1 MLLKTIIAA
10 LLFSVASF
18 ASSAEEIIIP
28 VVSPYSGDL
37 KVYGEMIENA
47 AILKAEHINAAG
59 GIDGKMVKIVLEDDE
74 GKEQTTVTIANK
86 LTQDPR
92 VSVVV
97 GHLTSSACL
106 AASPIYKDAKLCAIS
121 PTATNPKLAV
131 GSPYYFRN
139 VFTDAFQGSFLAQ
152 YAANKGLKKIA
163 ILHQVNDYSIALK
176 DAFIAEAEKLG
187 LTIVGVESYQAQAT
201 DFKPQLTKFKL
212 RRPDVLF
219 VPGYAPEGKTIAVQA
234 KDLGVPM
241 LGGDG
246 LESDI
251 MLEIPE
257 SEGLTVTTPFFAAK
271 ASPEAKAF
279 IESFHAKYGKNPDY
293 MAVNTYDAVGMAAM
307 AAAKAHGDREAVRSF
322 LASITSP
329 ETAYAGI
336 AGPTYFDEH
345 GDCLKPAFIKTVQGG
360 KWVAGE

>member
-1 MLLKTIIAA
+1 MSFRTLLVSCLLAIASLGHA
-10 LLFSVASF
+10 AD
-18 ASSAEEIIIP
+18 EIIIP

-47 AILKAEHINAAG
+47 ALLKAEHINAAG

-86 LTQDPR
+86 LAQNPAVT
-92 VSVVV
+92 VVV

-106 AASPIYKDAKLCAIS
+106 AASPIYKDAKLSAIS

-152 YAANKGLKKIA
+152 YAAKQGLKKVA

-176 DAFIAEAEKLG
+176 DAFVAEAEKLG

-234 KDLGVPM
+234 KELGVPM

-251 MLEIPE
+251 MLEVPE
-257 SEGLTVTTPFFAAK
+257 SEGLTVTTPFYAGK
-271 ASPEAKAF
+271 ASDEAKAF
-279 IESFHAKYGKNPDY
+279 IAAFNENMAK
-293 MAVNTYDAVGMAAM
+293 T
-307 AAAKAHGDREAVRSF
+307 
-322 LASITSP
+322 
-329 ETAYAGI
+329 
-336 AGPTYFDEH
+336 PT
-345 GDCLKPAFIKTVQGG
+345 T
-360 KWVAGE
+360 WR